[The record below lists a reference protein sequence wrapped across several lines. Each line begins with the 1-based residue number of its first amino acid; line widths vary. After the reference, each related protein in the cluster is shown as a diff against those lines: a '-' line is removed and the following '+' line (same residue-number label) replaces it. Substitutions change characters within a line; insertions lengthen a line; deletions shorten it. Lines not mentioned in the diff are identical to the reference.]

1 MSDQLTKVAES
12 EFERGIER
20 YAEMLFSGCVGEN
33 QNAFQAC
40 LREHPDGYVQ
50 LLDLAE
56 RAMRACGWFARHC
69 ACRYQPLPLVFY
81 DEQEHILCGGDLH
94 RHLVVY
100 YSYSLRGQGFDY
112 IKHPGFYEYGRGL
125 LADPDCPSELQGD
138 KELMRDFPPKVLPG
152 LKGIH
157 WSPPAPLSKG
167 LPPELKGRMGKARS
181 REELINS

>member
-1 MSDQLTKVAES
+1 MSGQLTKVAES

-50 LLDLAE
+50 LLDLANGRCG
-56 RAMRACGWFARHC
+56 RAVGSPDIVRAVTNPCRWSFMTSKSTSC
-69 ACRYQPLPLVFY
+69 AVATFT
-81 DEQEHILCGGDLH
+81 GTWS
-94 RHLVVY
+94 VY

-112 IKHPGFYEYGRGL
+112 IKHPGFYEFGRGL

-152 LKGIH
+152 LNGIH

-167 LPPELKGRMGKARS
+167 LPPELKGRIGKARS